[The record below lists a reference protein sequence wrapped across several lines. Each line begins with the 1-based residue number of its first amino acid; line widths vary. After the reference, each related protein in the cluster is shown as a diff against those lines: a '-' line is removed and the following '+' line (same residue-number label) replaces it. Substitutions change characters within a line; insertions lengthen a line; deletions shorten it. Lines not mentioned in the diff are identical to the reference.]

1 MRTTFLVGRLT
12 PKSAE
17 IVLTEGSRS
26 PAPFPGPWTLRALVR
41 PSSPCVDLGPLN
53 APIH

>member
-17 IVLTEGSRS
+17 IVVVDGPGLS
-26 PAPFPGPWTLRALVR
+26 PIPGPWTLRAVVR
-41 PSSPCVDLGPLN
+41 PFSPAASQPPVPN
-53 APIH
+53 TVH

>member
-17 IVLTEGSRS
+17 IVVVDGMGPS
-26 PAPFPGPWTLRALVR
+26 PIPGPWTLRAVVR
-41 PSSPCVDLGPLN
+41 GSEEL
-53 APIH
+53 PIRRRGAERVH